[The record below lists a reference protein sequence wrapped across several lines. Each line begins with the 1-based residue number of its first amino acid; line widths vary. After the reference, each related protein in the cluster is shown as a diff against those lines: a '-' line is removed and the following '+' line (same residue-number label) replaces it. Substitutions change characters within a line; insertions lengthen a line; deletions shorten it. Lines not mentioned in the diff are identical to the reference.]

1 MALGFKRKKEKKG
14 DDPEDIFRSED
25 LWDDP
30 SKKGLLGFFRSLSYV
45 GAAVL
50 LSAVSLV
57 LLLTSVII
65 SAAMGGEGGLAVSI
79 TGFLAMIAA
88 IAGLLITLYGKFILK
103 SQVKISWLAALIPGS
118 ILSAFLLTMYIVGA
132 VS

>member
-1 MALGFKRKKEKKG
+1 M
-14 DDPEDIFRSED
+14 
-25 LWDDP
+25 
-30 SKKGLLGFFRSLSYV
+30 LGFFRSLSYV